1 MHIIG
6 TIFAIVSIFIISTSA
21 VILVNYII
29 DSFNARYGELI
40 VYLKT
45 DDEGDIEGTAVKIS
59 IPTDINFDKTKRV
72 ILKIRD
78 ER

>member
-6 TIFAIVSIFIISTSA
+6 TIFAIVSIFIISTFV

-29 DSFNARYGELI
+29 DSFKARYGELI

-45 DDEGDIEGTAVKIS
+45 DDEGNVEGTAVKIS